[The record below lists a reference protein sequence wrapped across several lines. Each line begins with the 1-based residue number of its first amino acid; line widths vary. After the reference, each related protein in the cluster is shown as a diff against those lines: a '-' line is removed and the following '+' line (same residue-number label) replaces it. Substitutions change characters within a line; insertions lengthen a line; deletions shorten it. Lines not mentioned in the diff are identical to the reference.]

1 MTTSTS
7 PAASRPRNGLGTFAG
22 VFTPSILTILGLILF
37 RRLGYVVGEAG
48 IVQALV
54 VIALANAISIVT
66 STSLAAIATNIRVK
80 GGGDYY
86 LISRSLGA
94 DVGGA
99 LGVVLFLAQAVSVAF
114 YCMGLAEA
122 VSLLAP
128 DSSLPPAGIAI
139 ATTLV
144 LFVFAW
150 LGADWATRLQF
161 VIMIALVLGIGSF
174 FVGAAGSVSLETLSA
189 NWNASGGTLPFWTL
203 FALFFPAVTGFT
215 QGVSMSGDLADP
227 GSSIPGGTFWA
238 VAVSL
243 VVYVAAAFLFA
254 ASLPASALAAD
265 YDAFHHVAWSDALA
279 STGLVAATVSSA
291 MASFLGAP
299 RILQAVAADRALPAL
314 ERFAKGH
321 GPANNPRAAVLLTLA
336 IALAVESVGGIDAIA
351 PIVSMFFLISYGLL
365 NHATALEA
373 RAASPSFRPRFRW
386 FHWRLSLVGA
396 IACAVAMVMIDPFA
410 AAAAGAILIAL
421 QQYIARYGGMAGW
434 ADSQRDVF
442 FQRVRT
448 NLQSMAAE
456 PVHPRNWRPH
466 LLVFTESGKRSRS
479 LTRFGVWI
487 EGGAGLTTVVRIRR
501 GGPGTPEELAEAERE
516 LAREVHAEELEVSVR
531 VVAARDLEESAR
543 VLVQSWG
550 LGPIRANTIL
560 LNWLDHV
567 AYWSADE
574 EARSAQMYVQ
584 TLQAAVALER
594 NVVVLKSHGDD
605 WTPALER
612 TPTSRRIDVWW
623 ADTPSGRLM
632 LLLAYMMTR
641 AKEWRRASIRVLAW
655 SRVETREKTAERLRT
670 VLAEVRIDAEVEI
683 LTDLTADVLAG
694 RCEDASIV
702 FLPLRF
708 RRERIVDPFN
718 ERIEGLLERL
728 PAVALVAAGQD
739 VDLEAE
745 PEREEF
751 PEAAEPQ
758 PAAAAEESPGEPVA
772 EAAGD

>member
-1 MTTSTS
+1 MTTASSRTGAE
-7 PAASRPRNGLGTFAG
+7 PARSGLGTFAG

-48 IVQALV
+48 VLQALLV
-54 VIALANAISIVT
+54 LALANAISVVT

-122 VSLLAP
+122 VALLAP
-128 DSSLPPAGIAI
+128 DAAVPPAAIAI

-161 VIMIALVLGIGSF
+161 AIMIALVLGIGSL
-174 FVGAAGSVSLETLSA
+174 FVGAAGRVSMETLVA
-189 NWNASGGTLPFWTL
+189 NWNATGGTLPFWTL

-215 QGVSMSGDLADP
+215 QGVSMSGDLRDP
-227 GSSIPGGTFWA
+227 GASIPRGTFWA
-238 VAVSL
+238 VGASL
-243 VVYVAAAFLFA
+243 VVYVAATLAFA
-254 ASLPASALAAD
+254 ASLPADELTAD
-265 YDAFHHVAWSDALA
+265 YDAFHRVAWSGTLA
-279 STGLVAATVSSA
+279 SIGLVAATVSSA

-299 RILQAVAADRALPAL
+299 RILQAVAADRALPAV
-314 ERFAKGH
+314 ERFARGH

-336 IALAVESVGGIDAIA
+336 IALAVECVGGIDAIA

-410 AAAAGAILIAL
+410 AAAAGATLIAL
-421 QQYIARYGGMAGW
+421 QQYIARYGGQAGW

-442 FQRVRT
+442 FQRVRA
-448 NLQSMAAE
+448 NLRSMAAE

-466 LLVFTESGKRSRS
+466 LLVFSESAGRSRA
-479 LTRFGVWI
+479 LARFGVWI
-487 EGGAGLTTVVRIRR
+487 EGGAGLTTVVRLRR
-501 GGPGTPEELAEAERE
+501 DGPGTPEDLADAERALAEEIDAD
-516 LAREVHAEELEVSVR
+516 VLEAAVR
-531 VVAARDLEESAR
+531 VVAARDLEETAR

-560 LNWLDHV
+560 LNWLDHL
-567 AYWSADE
+567 AYWNARE

-584 TLQAAVALER
+584 TLQAAVALEK
-594 NVVVLKSHGDD
+594 NVVVLESHGDD
-605 WTPALER
+605 WTAAMER
-612 TPTSRRIDVWW
+612 EPSSRRIDVWW

-641 AKEWRRASIRVLAW
+641 AKEWRRARIRVLAW
-655 SRVETREKTAERLRT
+655 SRAETREKTAERLRAA
-670 VLAEVRIDAEVEI
+670 LAEVRIDAEVEI
-683 LTDLTADVLAG
+683 LTDLTPDVLAG
-694 RCEDASIV
+694 QCEDASVV

-708 RRERIVDPFN
+708 RRQRIVDPFN
-718 ERIEGLLERL
+718 EPIEGLLARL
-728 PAVALVAAGQD
+728 PATALVAAGQD
-739 VDLEAE
+739 VDLHAE
-745 PEREEF
+745 PEREDTATE
-751 PEAAEPQ
+751 
-758 PAAAAEESPGEPVA
+758 A
-772 EAAGD
+772 EAPTASGDGGSGTGAGRTVGD